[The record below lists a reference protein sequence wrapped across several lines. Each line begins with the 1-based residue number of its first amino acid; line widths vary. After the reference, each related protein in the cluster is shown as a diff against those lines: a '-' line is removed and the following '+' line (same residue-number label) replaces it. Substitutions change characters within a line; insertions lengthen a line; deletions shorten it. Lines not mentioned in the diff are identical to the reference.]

1 MSHSKLQLP
10 IAKQARTGL
19 RVLAVLSTLSTLG
32 LAGCG
37 LTPTCGETNE
47 PYRDARSIPALK
59 VPAGLD
65 APAHTGGMN
74 VPAAAQAPAPAGS
87 TAAVAPSPGAGKCL
101 DEAPSYFGG
110 AISPLSLPE
119 EIVAIWAEAWSER
132 NTERMMAAYSPTFA
146 APEGITRDA
155 WLEQRREQ
163 VATGPVPTA
172 GVQGLKMTQPTP
184 ERRVATFA
192 QRFGNN
198 TIRRELTFAREGG
211 FWRIVQERV
220 LEVE

>member
-1 MSHSKLQLP
+1 MSNSTLP
-10 IAKQARTGL
+10 RSPAMRFPTGSRYL
-19 RVLAVLSTLSTLG
+19 AGVLALSMLG

-37 LTPTCGETNE
+37 LTSPVCGGTNE
-47 PYRDARSIPALK
+47 PYRNARAVPALK

-65 APAHTGGMN
+65 APAHSGGLN
-74 VPAAAQAPAPAGS
+74 VPANAPAQPA
-87 TAAVAPSPGAGKCL
+87 AAVSVPAAPGSGKCL
-101 DEAPSYFGG
+101 DEAPSYFGT

-119 EIVAIWAEAWSER
+119 EIVAVWAEAWSER
-132 NTERMMAAYSPTFA
+132 NTDRMMSAYSPTFA
-146 APEGITRDA
+146 APEGTTREA

-198 TIRRELTFAREGG
+198 TIRRELTFARENS
-211 FWRIVQERV
+211 FWRIVGERV
-220 LEVE
+220 IEVE